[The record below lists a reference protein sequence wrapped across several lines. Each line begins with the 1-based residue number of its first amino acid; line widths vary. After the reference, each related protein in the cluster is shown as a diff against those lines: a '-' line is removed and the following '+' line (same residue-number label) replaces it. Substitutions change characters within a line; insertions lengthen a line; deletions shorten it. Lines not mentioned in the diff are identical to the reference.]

1 MADAIM
7 GKSRLTAA
15 LHPLS
20 LHFGQPLAPSHLRPH
35 VAKVPQQRKI
45 AKPPCCR
52 SKIILNKR
60 LNFDPPFENGRG
72 DGLRDGQAAE
82 YAVPKSVPRH
92 AGARQRNWRIAA

>member
-1 MADAIM
+1 MADAIR

-45 AKPPCCR
+45 RQTTLFPVENYLKQAFEFR
-52 SKIILNKR
+52 S
-60 LNFDPPFENGRG
+60 
-72 DGLRDGQAAE
+72 
-82 YAVPKSVPRH
+82 AV
-92 AGARQRNWRIAA
+92 